1 MEFTHYAIATEV
13 KDHLKLQLIQTE
25 IFDTEKAAEE
35 WAKKNL
41 KGKYYEIFPDCF
53 VN

>member
-1 MEFTHYAIATEV
+1 MKFTHYTIAA
-13 KDHLKLQLIQTE
+13 KFKSSPKIQLLLE
-25 IFDTEKAAEE
+25 IFDTKKAAEE

-41 KGKYYEIFPDCF
+41 KGRYYEIFPDCF